1 LALAAVFLLALAS
14 NSVAQARLTGADL
27 EGTVRDES
35 GAVLPGATVTAA
47 NVATNLMR
55 TVTTDSHG
63 HFVVPALPPG
73 QYRVTAELSGFAKA
87 AREGIELRLGQS
99 IDVDFSLKIAGA
111 QEEITVAAEA
121 SIVDVHDTSVSEVV
135 GQQQIDNLPI
145 NGRNFI
151 SFSVIT
157 PGVTVDLTPQ
167 QGASA
172 TSGLSFAGQRARSN
186 NIMVDGLDNNDPVVG
201 AVRAVFSQEAI
212 REFQV
217 LTNSYSAEFG
227 KASGGVVNIVTKSGT
242 NEFHGNGFFYFRD
255 KSLNAK
261 DHFEEFDVFGNPI
274 DREKAPFSQY
284 QYGATL
290 GGPLKKDKTFFFL
303 SVERLDVGASNLVT
317 ISSANAAILNSVGF
331 PVVVGAN
338 PYDVEQTQLLA
349 KIDHQWNPDSSLVF
363 RANYSDTLNQ
373 NIEPF
378 GGLVAKS
385 RGAEQDRTDYSFSL
399 SQTDIL
405 SAKWVN
411 EARVQYARQDQK
423 INALDP
429 NCGGPVDLSTAYRS
443 TCLGDDQGGPTLEVA
458 GVASVGRQRFTPQP
472 RKNDRIQFTETVSYF
487 GGNHQ
492 VKAGID
498 FNWIDFKEQ
507 ALPLHF
513 GGRYIFGPLPAI
525 PALGIPVP
533 LSAIAAVAAGV
544 PQAYVQG
551 YGESGTDYPYKDLSF
566 FLQDEWRVSRK
577 LTIKPGIRYQ
587 KQFWPDV
594 PYDVST
600 INGARY
606 LYDFPQDNDNI
617 APRISFAFDPKGDG
631 KTSIHAAYGIF
642 FDNHITGI
650 SGITNGIDGSAD
662 GVRTLVAA
670 ITTSPATV
678 ITAWR
683 APGHRLTEAQA
694 LALLGGSYPSLE
706 ISIDPGLETP
716 YAHQAAVGF
725 DRAIGQD
732 FAVSAN
738 FLYVRG
744 KHQLG
749 TIDYNPVVPTL
760 GPGRRPND
768 LNGRAGT
775 SASVLQYTSYG
786 ETWYRGVTL
795 ALNKRFSHGY
805 QFLVSYT
812 YSKAEDNSTDFQ
824 SAFIPQSNGT
834 GRNPADVT
842 GLPTG
847 FNPNLEKG
855 PATWDQTHRFVF
867 SGLYQFPWEIQVST
881 IVTAA
886 SGRPF
891 TPLAGVDLNGDG
903 NGGAAPPDRAR
914 RVPTDIGSSVG
925 RNSENLPTQLAVD
938 LRLSKRFR
946 IGKSGAVE
954 PIFEVFNLF
963 NRTNYSEVNNI
974 FGTGAF
980 PDNPARDAAGRVTYG
995 TFTQATSPRQMQ
1007 LALKISF

>member
-1 LALAAVFLLALAS
+1 MSRAGSCFALAVVFLLALAP
-14 NSVAQARLTGADL
+14 NGLAQARLTGADL

-47 NVATNLMR
+47 NVATNLTR
-55 TVTTDSHG
+55 IATTDGHG
-63 HFVVPALPPG
+63 RFVVPALPPG
-73 QYRVTAELSGFAKA
+73 RYRVTVELGGFAKA
-87 AREGIELRLGQS
+87 TREGTELLLGQS
-99 IDVDFSLKIAGA
+99 IDVDFSLKLAGT

-121 SIVDVHDTSVSEVV
+121 PIVDVHDTSVSEVV

-157 PGVTVDLTPQ
+157 PGATVDLTPQ

-186 NIMVDGLDNNDPVVG
+186 NIMVDGLDNNDAVVG

-242 NEFHGNGFFYFRD
+242 NEFHGNGFFYLRD

-261 DHFEEFDVFGNPI
+261 DHFEEFDVFGSGI
-274 DREKAPFSQY
+274 DREKAPYGQY

-303 SVERLDVGASNLVT
+303 SVERLDVEASNLVT
-317 ISSANAAILNSVGF
+317 IAPAAATTLNAVGF
-331 PVVVGAN
+331 PVVLGAN
-338 PYDVEQTQLLA
+338 PYDVKQTQLLA

-378 GGLVAKS
+378 GGIVARS

-399 SQTDIL
+399 AQTDIF
-405 SAKWVN
+405 SRKWVN

-423 INALDP
+423 INSLDP
-429 NCGGPVDLSTAYRS
+429 NCGGPCLSN
-443 TCLGDDQGGPTLEVA
+443 DQGGPTLEVA

-472 RKNDRIQFTETVSYF
+472 RKNDRIQVTDTVSYF

-492 VKAGID
+492 VKAGFD
-498 FNWIDFKEQ
+498 FNWIDNKDQ

-525 PALGIPVP
+525 PALGLPVAI
-533 LSAIAAVAAGV
+533 SAIQAVALGI

-551 YGESGTDYPYKDLSF
+551 YGQDATTYGYKDLSF

-577 LTIKPGIRYQ
+577 LTIKPGLRYQ
-587 KQFWPDV
+587 KQFWSSV
-594 PYDVST
+594 SYDVST
-600 INGARY
+600 VNGARY
-606 LYDFPQDNDNI
+606 QYAFPQDNDNL

-631 KTSIHAAYGIF
+631 RTSIHAAYGIF

-650 SGITNGIDGSAD
+650 VGITDGIDGSAD

-678 ITAWR
+678 ISAWR

-694 LALLGGSYPSLE
+694 LALLGGAYPSLE
-706 ISIDPGLETP
+706 ISIDPALETP

-725 DRAIGQD
+725 DRAIGRD

-744 KHQLG
+744 KNQLG
-749 TIDYNPVVPTL
+749 TIDYNPVVPSL

-775 SASVLQYTSYG
+775 SASVLQYTSFG
-786 ETWYRGVTL
+786 ETWYRGGTV
-795 ALNKRFSHGY
+795 AINKRFNHGY

-812 YSKAEDNSTDFQ
+812 LSKAEDNSTDFQ

-834 GRNPADVT
+834 GRNPADAT
-842 GLPTG
+842 GLPVG
-847 FNPNLEKG
+847 FNPELEKG
-855 PATWDQTHRFVF
+855 PATWDQRHRFVF
-867 SGLYQFPWEIQVST
+867 SGLYQFPADIQLST
-881 IVTAA
+881 IITAA

-914 RVPTDIGSSVG
+914 RVPTDLGSSVG
-925 RNSENLPTQLAVD
+925 RNSEKLPTQFAVD
-938 LRLSKRFR
+938 LRLSKRFKF
-946 IGKSGAVE
+946 GKSGAVE

-980 PDNPARDAAGRVTYG
+980 PDNPARDAQGRVTYG
-995 TFTQATSPRQMQ
+995 TFTQALPPRQIQ
-1007 LALKISF
+1007 LALKLSF